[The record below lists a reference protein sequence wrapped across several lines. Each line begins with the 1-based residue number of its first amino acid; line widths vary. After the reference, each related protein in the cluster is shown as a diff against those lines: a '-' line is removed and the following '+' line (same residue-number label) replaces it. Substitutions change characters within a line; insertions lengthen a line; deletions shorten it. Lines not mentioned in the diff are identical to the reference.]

1 MTEQAAMDDHPQHI
15 LIVDD
20 DPEIAAL
27 VSEFLAQHGF
37 TVTSVGNGRAMREVL
52 AKEVFD
58 LVILDLMLPGEDGLT
73 LCRHLRAT
81 TQLPIVMLT
90 AMGSETDRV
99 VGLEMGAD
107 DYVPKPFSA
116 RELLARIKA
125 VLRRGAPR
133 PNDGGGAAAEAAS
146 GKEVLEFAGWRF
158 DVGRR
163 QLHSADGVL
172 VELTSGE
179 FDLLHAFLRNPQRI
193 LNRDQL
199 LDLARG
205 RVSGPFDRT
214 IDVQVGRLRRK
225 LEVDPK
231 KPELIKTVRG
241 GGYMLATEVARHP

>member
-1 MTEQAAMDDHPQHI
+1 MDHRNSI
-15 LIVDD
+15 LVVDD

-37 TVTSVGNGRAMREVL
+37 AVTAVGDGRAMRQAV
-52 AKEVFD
+52 ADGVFD
-58 LVILDLMLPGEDGLT
+58 LVILDLMLPGEDGLS
-73 LCRHLRAT
+73 LCRFLRDT
-81 TQLPIVMLT
+81 TTLPIIMLT
-90 AMGSETDRV
+90 AMGGEIDRV

-107 DYVPKPFSA
+107 DYVAKPFSA

-133 PNDGGGAAAEAAS
+133 EPAATAEAT
-146 GKEVLEFAGWRF
+146 KEALEFADWRLEI
-158 DVGRR
+158 GRR
-163 QLHSADGVL
+163 RLFSPDGVL

-179 FDLLHAFLRNPQRI
+179 FDLLHAFLLNPQRV

-199 LDLARG
+199 LDIARG

-225 LEVDPK
+225 LEIDPK
-231 KPELIKTVRG
+231 KPEIIKTVRG
-241 GGYMLATEVARHP
+241 GGYMLTTQVVATASS

>member
-1 MTEQAAMDDHPQHI
+1 MEHQNRI

-20 DPEIAAL
+20 DPEIAGL
-27 VSEFLAQHGF
+27 ISEYLGQHGIE
-37 TVTSVGNGRAMREVL
+37 VMAVGDGKAMRETL
-52 AKEVFD
+52 AHAAFD
-58 LVILDLMLPGEDGLT
+58 LVILDLMLPGEDGLS

-81 TQLPIVMLT
+81 TTLPIIMLT

-107 DYVPKPFSA
+107 DYVAKPFSA

-133 PNDGGGAAAEAAS
+133 SHDDGEAGAGVVS
-146 GKEVLEFAGWRF
+146 SKEVLQFSGWCL
-158 DVGRR
+158 DVGKR
-163 QLHSADGVL
+163 QLRSSDGVL

-179 FDLLHAFLRNPQRI
+179 FDLLHAFLLNPQRV

-199 LDLARG
+199 LDFARG

-225 LEVDPK
+225 LEIDPK

-241 GGYMLATEVARHP
+241 GGYMLTSEVAAHR

>member
-1 MTEQAAMDDHPQHI
+1 MDEHNNI

-20 DPEIAAL
+20 DPEIAGL
-27 VSEFLAQHGF
+27 VSEYLGQYGF
-37 TVTSVGNGRAMREVL
+37 KVTAIGDGKAMREVL
-52 AKEVFD
+52 AQGAYD
-58 LVILDLMLPGEDGLT
+58 LVILDLMLPGEDGLS

-81 TQLPIVMLT
+81 TTLPIIMLT

-107 DYVPKPFSA
+107 DYVAKPFSA

-133 PNDGGGAAAEAAS
+133 VPEEDGDGDKIVSA
-146 GKEVLEFAGWRF
+146 KEVLEFSGWRL

-163 QLHSADGVL
+163 ELLSPDGVL

-179 FDLLHAFLRNPQRI
+179 FDLLHAFLLNPQRV
-193 LNRDQL
+193 LNRDHL

-225 LEVDPK
+225 LEIDPK

-241 GGYMLATEVARHP
+241 GGYMFASEITMIR

>member
-1 MTEQAAMDDHPQHI
+1 MKGEAMDKPVNI
-15 LIVDD
+15 LMVDD
-20 DPEIAAL
+20 DPEIASL
-27 VSEFLAQHGF
+27 VCEFLSQHGF
-37 TVTSVGNGRAMREVL
+37 HVTAAGDGTAMREVL
-52 AKEVFD
+52 GHGQFE
-58 LVILDLMLPGEDGLT
+58 LVILDLMLPGEDGLS
-73 LCRHLRAT
+73 LCRFLRDT
-81 TQLPIVMLT
+81 TSLPIIMLT

-107 DYVPKPFSA
+107 DYLAKPFSA

-133 PNDGGGAAAEAAS
+133 VSLNTEEKA
-146 GKEVLEFAGWRF
+146 LEFAGWRLEL
-158 DVGRR
+158 GRR
-163 QLHSADGVL
+163 QLFSPDGVL

-179 FDLLHAFLRNPQRI
+179 FDLLHAFLIHPQRI

-225 LEVDPK
+225 LEIDPK
-231 KPELIKTVRG
+231 KPEIIKTVRG
-241 GGYMLATEVARHP
+241 GGYLLAAEVVVRG

>member
-1 MTEQAAMDDHPQHI
+1 MDHRTRI

-27 VSEFLAQHGF
+27 VSEFLFQYGF
-37 TVTSVGNGRAMREVL
+37 QVIAVGDGKAMREAL
-52 AKEVFD
+52 AAGAFD
-58 LVILDLMLPGEDGLT
+58 LVILDLMLPGEDGLS
-73 LCRHLRAT
+73 LCRYLRDA
-81 TQLPIVMLT
+81 TQLPIIMLT
-90 AMGSETDRV
+90 AMDSETDRV

-107 DYVPKPFSA
+107 DYIAKPFSA
-116 RELLARIKA
+116 RELLARVKA
-125 VLRRGAPR
+125 VLRRGIPRRHGEGEDGTKIAP
-133 PNDGGGAAAEAAS
+133 A
-146 GKEVLEFAGWRF
+146 KEMLEFSGWRL
-158 DVGRR
+158 DVGLR
-163 QLHSADGVL
+163 QLRSADGVL

-179 FDLLHAFLRNPQRI
+179 FDLLHAFLLNPQRI

-225 LEVDPK
+225 LEIDPK

-241 GGYMLATEVARHP
+241 GGYMLAAEVRGQR

>member
-1 MTEQAAMDDHPQHI
+1 MERQTNI

-20 DPEIAAL
+20 DREISGL
-27 VSEFLAQHGF
+27 VSEFLAPYGF
-37 TVTSVGNGRAMREVL
+37 HVSAVGDGRAMRDKVATES
-52 AKEVFD
+52 FD
-58 LVILDLMLPGEDGLT
+58 LVILDLMLPGEDGLS
-73 LCRHLRAT
+73 LCRHLRQT
-81 TQLPIVMLT
+81 TTLPIIMLT

-107 DYVPKPFSA
+107 DYVAKPFSA

-133 PNDGGGAAAEAAS
+133 EESAAPEAPMVEA
-146 GKEVLEFAGWRF
+146 GTKMLEFTGWRL
-158 DVGRR
+158 DIGRR
-163 QLHSADGVL
+163 RLHSPDGVL

-179 FDLLHAFLRNPQRI
+179 FDLLYAFCTNPQRV
-193 LNRDQL
+193 LTRDQL

-225 LEVDPK
+225 LETDPK
-231 KPELIKTVRG
+231 KPEILKTV
-241 GGYMLATEVARHP
+241 

>member
-1 MTEQAAMDDHPQHI
+1 MEKLINI

-20 DPEIAAL
+20 DREISGL
-27 VSEFLAQHGF
+27 VSEFLTPYGF
-37 TVTSVGNGRAMREVL
+37 RVTAVGDGLAMREKL
-52 AKEVFD
+52 ETQSFD
-58 LVILDLMLPGEDGLT
+58 LVVLDLMLPGEDGLS
-73 LCRHLRAT
+73 LCRYLRQT
-81 TQLPIVMLT
+81 THLPIIMLT

-107 DYVPKPFSA
+107 DYVAKPFSA

-133 PNDGGGAAAEAAS
+133 GEGGEPEAALVEG
-146 GKEVLEFAGWRF
+146 GKKLLEFAGWRL
-158 DVGRR
+158 DIGRR
-163 QLHSADGVL
+163 HLHSPDGVM

-179 FDLLHAFLRNPQRI
+179 FDLLYAFCTNPQRV
-193 LNRDQL
+193 LTRDQL

-225 LEVDPK
+225 LEADPK
-231 KPELIKTVRG
+231 KPEILKTVRG
-241 GGYMLATEVARHP
+241 GGYLLATEVCTKP

>member
-1 MTEQAAMDDHPQHI
+1 MNI

-20 DPEIAAL
+20 DREIASL
-27 VSEFLAQHGF
+27 VSEFLSQHGF
-37 TVTSVGNGRAMREVL
+37 QVEAVGDGQAMREAL
-52 AKEVFD
+52 ARNRFD
-58 LVILDLMLPGEDGLT
+58 LVILDLMLPGEDGLS
-73 LCRHLRAT
+73 LCRFLRDT
-81 TQLPIVMLT
+81 TALPIIMLT

-107 DYVPKPFSA
+107 DYVSKPFSA

-125 VLRRGAPR
+125 VLRRSTRRDDDSAVAAP
-133 PNDGGGAAAEAAS
+133 A
-146 GKEVLEFAGWRF
+146 EVLEFSGWRLET
-158 DVGRR
+158 GRR

-179 FDLLHAFLRNPQRI
+179 FDLLHAFLTNPRRV

-225 LEVDPK
+225 LETDPK
-231 KPELIKTVRG
+231 KPEILKTVRG
-241 GGYMLATEVARHP
+241 GGYMLATEVVSTQ

>member
-1 MTEQAAMDDHPQHI
+1 MEKPTNI

-20 DPEIAAL
+20 DREISGL
-27 VSEFLAQHGF
+27 VSELLTPYGF
-37 TVTSVGNGRAMREVL
+37 HVTAVGDGRAMRDVL
-52 AKEVFD
+52 DRQSFD
-58 LVILDLMLPGEDGLT
+58 LVILDLMLPGEDGLS

-81 TQLPIVMLT
+81 TSLPIIMLT

-107 DYVPKPFSA
+107 DYVAKPFSA

-133 PNDGGGAAAEAAS
+133 DGGSEPEASMVDA
-146 GKEVLEFAGWRF
+146 GKKTLEFAGWCL

-163 QLHSADGVL
+163 QLHSPDGVL

-179 FDLLHAFLRNPQRI
+179 FDLLFAFCSNPQRV
-193 LNRDQL
+193 LTRDQL

-225 LEVDPK
+225 LETDPK
-231 KPELIKTVRG
+231 KPEILKTVRG
-241 GGYMLATEVARHP
+241 GGYMLAAEVFTRH

>member
-1 MTEQAAMDDHPQHI
+1 METPTNI

-20 DPEIAAL
+20 DREISAL
-27 VSEFLAQHGF
+27 VSEFLAPYGF
-37 TVTSVGNGRAMREVL
+37 HVTAVGDGRTMREVL
-52 AKEVFD
+52 AQQSFD
-58 LVILDLMLPGEDGLT
+58 LVLLDLMLPGEDGLS

-81 TQLPIVMLT
+81 TALPIIMLT

-107 DYVPKPFSA
+107 DYVAKPFSA

-125 VLRRGAPR
+125 VLRRGGPR
-133 PNDGGGAAAEAAS
+133 SEEGDHSTTVTAQV
-146 GKEVLEFAGWRF
+146 GKEMLEFSGWHL
-158 DVGRR
+158 DTGKR
-163 QLHSADGVL
+163 QLHSPDGVL

-179 FDLLHAFLRNPQRI
+179 FDLLYAFCTNPQRV
-193 LNRDQL
+193 LTRDQL

-225 LEVDPK
+225 LEIDPK
-231 KPELIKTVRG
+231 KPEILKTVRG
-241 GGYMLATEVARHP
+241 GGYMLATEVAKKH

>member
-1 MTEQAAMDDHPQHI
+1 MDLPPHI

-20 DPEIAAL
+20 DPDICQL
-27 VSEFLAQHGF
+27 VGDFLSQHGF
-37 TVTSVGNGRAMREVL
+37 AVTAAADGRAMRQALEQHTIH
-52 AKEVFD
+52 
-58 LVILDLMLPGEDGLT
+58 LVILDLMLPGEDGLS
-73 LCRHLRAT
+73 LCRHLRST
-81 TQLPIVMLT
+81 TSLPIIMLT
-90 AMGSETDRV
+90 AMDSETDRV

-125 VLRRGAPR
+125 VLRRTAIPSD
-133 PNDGGGAAAEAAS
+133 PHPHPS
-146 GKEVLEFAGWRF
+146 GQSGHGTCLIFQGWRL

-163 QLHSADGVL
+163 HLHSPDGVL

-179 FDLLHAFLRNPQRI
+179 FDLLHVFLTNPQRV
-193 LNRDQL
+193 LTRDQL

-225 LEVDPK
+225 LETDPK
-231 KPELIKTVRG
+231 KPDILKTVRG
-241 GGYMLATEVARHP
+241 GGYMLTVTVRSG

>member
-1 MTEQAAMDDHPQHI
+1 MEAPTNI

-20 DPEIAAL
+20 DREISTL
-27 VSEFLAQHGF
+27 VSEFLTPYGF
-37 TVTSVGNGRAMREVL
+37 HVTAVGDGRALREVL
-52 AKEVFD
+52 TQQSFD
-58 LVILDLMLPGEDGLT
+58 LVLLDLMLPGEDGLS

-81 TQLPIVMLT
+81 TSLPIIMLT

-107 DYVPKPFSA
+107 DYVAKPFSA

-125 VLRRGAPR
+125 VLRRGVPR
-133 PNDGGGAAAEAAS
+133 SDGGDHGTATVQA
-146 GKEVLEFAGWRF
+146 GKEMLEFSGWHL
-158 DVGRR
+158 DTGKR
-163 QLHSADGVL
+163 QLISPDGVL

-179 FDLLHAFLRNPQRI
+179 FDLLYAFCTNPERV
-193 LNRDQL
+193 LTRDQL

-225 LEVDPK
+225 LEIDPK
-231 KPELIKTVRG
+231 KPEILKTVRG
-241 GGYMLATEVARHP
+241 GGYMLATEVVKKH

>member
-1 MTEQAAMDDHPQHI
+1 MDHHNSI
-15 LIVDD
+15 LVVDD

-37 TVTSVGNGRAMREVL
+37 AVTAVGDGRAMRQ
-52 AKEVFD
+52 AIADGSFD
-58 LVILDLMLPGEDGLT
+58 LVLLDLMLPGEDGLS
-73 LCRHLRAT
+73 LCRFLREAT
-81 TQLPIVMLT
+81 TLPIIMLT

-107 DYVPKPFSA
+107 DYVAKPFSA

-125 VLRRGAPR
+125 VLRRGSPR
-133 PNDGGGAAAEAAS
+133 VPAATAEAA
-146 GKEVLEFAGWRF
+146 KEALEFAGWRLEI
-158 DVGRR
+158 GRR
-163 QLHSADGVL
+163 RLFSPDGVL

-179 FDLLHAFLRNPQRI
+179 FDLLHAFLLNPQRV

-199 LDLARG
+199 LDIARG

-225 LEVDPK
+225 LEIDPK
-231 KPELIKTVRG
+231 KPEIVKTVRG
-241 GGYMLATEVARHP
+241 GGYMLTTQVVATASS

>member
-1 MTEQAAMDDHPQHI
+1 MDHHNSI
-15 LIVDD
+15 LVVDD

-37 TVTSVGNGRAMREVL
+37 AVTAVGDGRAMRQ
-52 AKEVFD
+52 AIADGSFD
-58 LVILDLMLPGEDGLT
+58 LVLLDLMLPGEDGLS
-73 LCRHLRAT
+73 LCRFLRDAT
-81 TQLPIVMLT
+81 TLPIIMLT

-107 DYVPKPFSA
+107 DYVAKPFSA

-125 VLRRGAPR
+125 VLRRGSPR
-133 PNDGGGAAAEAAS
+133 VPTATAEAA
-146 GKEVLEFAGWRF
+146 KEALEFAGWRLEI
-158 DVGRR
+158 GRR
-163 QLHSADGVL
+163 RLFSPDGVL

-179 FDLLHAFLRNPQRI
+179 FDLLHAFLLNPQRV

-199 LDLARG
+199 LDIARG

-225 LEVDPK
+225 LEIDPK
-231 KPELIKTVRG
+231 KPEIIKTVRG
-241 GGYMLATEVARHP
+241 GGYMLTTQVVATASS

>member
-1 MTEQAAMDDHPQHI
+1 MDHQNI
-15 LIVDD
+15 IIVDD
-20 DPEIAAL
+20 DPEIASL
-27 VSEFLAQHGF
+27 VSEYLGQHGF
-37 TVTSVGNGRAMREVL
+37 AVTAVGDGKAMRE
-52 AKEVFD
+52 AMAHGSFD
-58 LVILDLMLPGEDGLT
+58 LVILDLMLPGEDGLS

-81 TQLPIVMLT
+81 TTLPIIMLT

-107 DYVPKPFSA
+107 DYVAKPFSA

-125 VLRRGAPR
+125 VLRRGVPRTELDEGGVKIAP
-133 PNDGGGAAAEAAS
+133 S
-146 GKEVLEFAGWRF
+146 TEVLEFSGWRL
-158 DVGRR
+158 DIGRR
-163 QLHSADGVL
+163 QLHSVDGVL

-179 FDLLHAFLRNPQRI
+179 FDLLHALLINPQRV

-225 LEVDPK
+225 LEIDPK

-241 GGYMLATEVARHP
+241 GGYMLASEVKGQR

>member
-1 MTEQAAMDDHPQHI
+1 MEKPTNI

-20 DPEIAAL
+20 DREISAL
-27 VSEFLAQHGF
+27 VSEFLAPYGF
-37 TVTSVGNGRAMREVL
+37 HVTAVGDGRTMREVL
-52 AKEVFD
+52 AQQSFD
-58 LVILDLMLPGEDGLT
+58 LVLLDLMLPGEDGLS

-81 TQLPIVMLT
+81 TSLPIIMLT

-107 DYVPKPFSA
+107 DYVAKPFSA

-125 VLRRGAPR
+125 VLRRGGPR
-133 PNDGGGAAAEAAS
+133 SDGGDHKTAKVQV
-146 GKEVLEFAGWRF
+146 GKELLEFSGWHLDTGKRH
-158 DVGRR
+158 
-163 QLHSADGVL
+163 LHSPDGVL

-179 FDLLHAFLRNPQRI
+179 FDLLYAFCTNPQRV
-193 LNRDQL
+193 LTRDQL

-225 LEVDPK
+225 LEIDPK
-231 KPELIKTVRG
+231 KPEILKTVRG
-241 GGYMLATEVARHP
+241 GGYMLATEVVKKQ

>member
-1 MTEQAAMDDHPQHI
+1 METPTNI

-20 DPEIAAL
+20 DREISAL
-27 VSEFLAQHGF
+27 VSEFLTPYGF
-37 TVTSVGNGRAMREVL
+37 HVTSVGDGRAMREVL
-52 AKEVFD
+52 EHQQFD
-58 LVILDLMLPGEDGLT
+58 LVILDLMLPGEDGLS

-81 TQLPIVMLT
+81 TSLPIIMLT

-107 DYVPKPFSA
+107 DYVAKPFSA

-133 PNDGGGAAAEAAS
+133 TDEDHAAAAVDV
-146 GKEVLEFAGWRF
+146 GKMTLEFSGWTL
-158 DVGRR
+158 DTGRR
-163 QLHSADGVL
+163 QLHSPDGVL

-179 FDLLHAFLRNPQRI
+179 FDLLLAFCTNAQRV
-193 LNRDQL
+193 LTRDQL

-225 LEVDPK
+225 LEIDPK
-231 KPELIKTVRG
+231 KPEILKTVRG
-241 GGYMLATEVARHP
+241 GGYMLATEVLKKH